1 MLKYHLARNLIVLAA
16 AGLTLWPSAATAA
29 DAAWERAVAVPGVI
43 DVAGPRSDGDLVVA
57 GSAALFLFDPASG
70 KLEDFARGPGG
81 YHDDAGKEA
90 YLAISTGTH
99 VQSANCDFAPDEIF
113 ILRQHVPFGVSRVN
127 AAGDESGPF
136 TNIPGVSS
144 LTGITFDTGGA
155 FDGRLLVTGKS
166 AAGITSLFGV
176 DCNGGV
182 MVIARSIPSVEGG
195 MAIAPSGFG
204 KFAGALVAAD
214 TVSGRVYAI
223 AANGTVASIGRPS
236 VAGGPEV
243 GVETAGFVPP
253 RFFDAGGSLY
263 YADARTGHLMRLTS
277 DALKAAGVNEG
288 YLLVAAERGAP
299 VVTAHCDPTCVG
311 AFVIRTPT
319 AVRGE
324 GHFAFVLNT
333 PTEEEPAPTP
343 VATRAQPAVPLG
355 VVDFA
360 GMWGIPT
367 AVFVLLVAFLAV
379 VAVQAIRRRAR

>member
-1 MLKYHLARNLIVLAA
+1 VLKYRLARNLVALATT
-16 AGLTLWPSAATAA
+16 GLALWPSAVAAT
-29 DAAWERAVAVPGVI
+29 DAVWEQAVAVPGAI
-43 DVAGPRSDGDLVVA
+43 DVAGPRSDGKLVVA
-57 GSAALFLFDPASG
+57 GSAALFLFDPATG
-70 KLEDFARGPGG
+70 KREDFARGPGG

-90 YLAISTGTH
+90 YLAVSTGTH

-113 ILRQHVPFGVSRVN
+113 LLRQHVPFGVSRINV
-127 AAGDESGPF
+127 AGDESGPF
-136 TNIPGVSS
+136 TNIPGVSL

-166 AAGITSLFGV
+166 AAGVTSLFGV

-182 MVIARSIPSVEGG
+182 NVIARSIPSVEGG

-214 TVSGRVYAI
+214 TVSGRVFAI
-223 AANGTVASIGRPS
+223 AANGSVASIGKPS

-253 RFFDAGGSLY
+253 RFFDAGGSVY

-299 VVTAHCDPTCVG
+299 VVTAHCDPACAG
-311 AFVIRTPT
+311 AFVIRSPS

-324 GHFAFVLNT
+324 GHFAFVLNA
-333 PTEEEPAPTP
+333 PIEEEPAPTP
-343 VATRAQPAVPLG
+343 VATRSQAAFPPALVNFVGL
-355 VVDFA
+355 
-360 GMWGIPT
+360 WGIPT
-367 AVFVLLVAFLAV
+367 AVFVLLIAFLAV
-379 VAVQAIRRRAR
+379 VAAQAIRRRAR